1 MLKISLDYN
10 RFSQFFFGFER
21 ELELATNCGELI
33 VWKGGVARNVGL
45 MLHSQPYQSIQKDL
59 DLDTD
64 ALCMMSIIG
73 DVKSLR
79 WGGSRVDWESKLMD
93 DLSINNCLVVQLG
106 RKLLW
111 VGGNSYSPTHIEPLY
126 EWGESWYYVNKKEW
140 RCLIFAWRYSKQ
152 MSFHFDLKGLELIRW
167 MEKTGIEKIPALER
181 PDFKS
186 WVNVLA
192 GRAVF
197 PNVETCLPTK
207 EEREANHWFPKEGY

>member
-10 RFSQFFFGFER
+10 IFCQFFINFEK
-21 ELELATNCGELI
+21 ELELATNCGELV

-45 MLHSQPYQSIQKDL
+45 MLHGKEPQYIQKDL
-59 DLDTD
+59 DIDTNN
-64 ALCMMSIIG
+64 AMIQGLKH
-73 DVKSLR
+73 DVKPLK
-79 WGGSRVDWESKLMD
+79 WDGDRVDWESKLMD
-93 DLSINNCLVVQLG
+93 DLSINNCLIVQLG
-106 RKLLW
+106 KKLLW

-126 EWGESWYYVNKKEW
+126 EYGESWYSTNKKEW

-167 MEKTGIEKIPALER
+167 MEGAGIKKIPALER

-192 GRAVF
+192 GREVF